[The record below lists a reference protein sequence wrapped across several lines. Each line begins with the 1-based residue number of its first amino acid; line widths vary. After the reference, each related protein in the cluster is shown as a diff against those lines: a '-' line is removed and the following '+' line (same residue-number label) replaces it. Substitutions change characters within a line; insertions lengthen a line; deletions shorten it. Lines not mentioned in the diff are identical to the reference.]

1 MSGFS
6 SHANNVIR
14 NNRRKRLDKLE
25 RVERYIG
32 TESSTAEYNEASEYM
47 LNKIKKQML
56 KEQQQSRRK
65 TIIVFAIVGVL
76 LISIMSYVLFIHQF
90 STETPSIFQFGW

>member
-14 NNRRKRLDKLE
+14 NNRRKRIDKLE

-47 LNKIKKQML
+47 LRKIRKRIQA
-56 KEQQQSRRK
+56 EQRLAHRK
-65 TIIVFAIVGVL
+65 TILVFTIVGIL
-76 LISIMSYVLFIHQF
+76 LISVMCYFLFIYKF
-90 STETPSIFQFGW
+90 SNEVPLIFQF

>member
-6 SHANNVIR
+6 TSAITSIR
-14 NNRRKRLDKLE
+14 NNKRKRLDKLE

-47 LNKIKKQML
+47 LHKIRAEVQ
-56 KEQQQSRRK
+56 EQQKQSRRK
-65 TIIVFAIVGVL
+65 TIIIFSITGIV
-76 LISIMSYVLFIHQF
+76 LIAVMCYFLFIHQF
-90 STETPSIFQFGW
+90 PNEVPMMFKFG

>member
-14 NNRRKRLDKLE
+14 NNRRKRIDKLE

-32 TESSTAEYNEASEYM
+32 TESSTAEYNEASEFM
-47 LNKIKKQML
+47 LNKIKKQMQE
-56 KEQQQSRRK
+56 EQRLARRK
-65 TIIVFAIVGVL
+65 TILVFTIVGIVL
-76 LISIMSYVLFIHQF
+76 IAVMSYFLFIYQF
-90 STETPSIFQFGW
+90 SNEVPLIFQF

>member
-14 NNRRKRLDKLE
+14 NNRRKRIDKLE

-32 TESSTAEYNEASEYM
+32 TESSSAEYNEASDYM
-47 LNKIKKQML
+47 LHKIK
-56 KEQQQSRRK
+56 EQVLEEQRESRRK
-65 TIIVFAIVGVL
+65 TIVIFSIVGVI
-76 LISIMSYVLFIHQF
+76 LISVMCYFLFIHEF
-90 STETPSIFQFGW
+90 SNEVPLMFKF

>member
-1 MSGFS
+1 MSGFM
-6 SHANNVIR
+6 SHANSVIR

-47 LNKIKKQML
+47 LRKIRTKIQ
-56 KEQQQSRRK
+56 KEQQQSRQK
-65 TIIVFAIVGVL
+65 TILVFSIVGVVL
-76 LISIMSYVLFIHQF
+76 LAVMSYFLFIHEF
-90 STETPSIFQFGW
+90 SNEVPLIFQF

>member
-14 NNRRKRLDKLE
+14 NNRRKRIDKLE

-32 TESSTAEYNEASEYM
+32 TESSTAEYNEASEFM
-47 LNKIKKQML
+47 LNKIKKQL
-56 KEQQQSRRK
+56 QEEQRLARRK
-65 TIIVFAIVGVL
+65 TILVFTIVGIVL
-76 LISIMSYVLFIHQF
+76 IAVMCYFLFIHEF
-90 STETPSIFQFGW
+90 SNEVPLIFQF